1 MARVLQTGAAMSL
14 PNYRTPTLA
23 LLGVLLL
30 SAPASRAIT
39 ITNTVTLNLSGV
51 SISNDGS
58 GGKLILGN
66 ISTPVAIPSF
76 APSVGDI
83 LVTSVSFANGDSL
96 KITGGPNVVD
106 SSAPTYFSSL
116 VFFFSTAS
124 GSYTTNTTAVTYSN
138 LVGTALPGFGTSGI
152 LGQALMGNLSLGQSV
167 SFSGLTLTSTI
178 TGISGTPS
186 SATQFGLFGG
196 RAGNYEVVSAPVPDT
211 GSTAWLSLAVGVTLL
226 GLRARKPERVRS

>member
-1 MARVLQTGAAMSL
+1 MSL
-14 PNYRTPTLA
+14 RNHRIPVLA
-23 LLGVLLL
+23 FLGLLL
-30 SAPASRAIT
+30 VSAPASRAIMITNSVTLDLSGVT
-39 ITNTVTLNLSGV
+39 ITN
-51 SISNDGS
+51 DGW

-116 VFFFSTAS
+116 TFFFATAS

-138 LVGTALPGFGTSGI
+138 LVGTALPGFGTSGV
-152 LGQALMGNLSLGQSV
+152 LGQSLMGNLSLGQSV
-167 SFSGLTLTSTI
+167 SFSGLTLSSTI

-186 SATQFGLFGG
+186 AATQFGLWGG
-196 RAGNYEVVSAPVPDT
+196 RAGNYEVVSAPVPDA
-211 GSTAWLSLAVGVTLL
+211 GSTAWLAIAGGLALL
-226 GLRARKPERVRS
+226 GLRLRKPEHGCS